1 MAFVLRRLLSAVPVL
16 LGILLTTFLIKA
28 AIPTDAVTAMFQGQ
42 MTDED
47 ASEAVAQ
54 LRAHYHLDESWPR
67 QFQRYVGQL
76 LQGDLGESVR
86 TREPVADEI
95 GWRYLNTIKLTAAA
109 LVIAVVLG
117 LGLGLL
123 AAWKRDT
130 WLDLTATSISLLGVS
145 LPSFVF
151 GLMMVLVFSIWLRWV
166 PVLAQDWRALILPA
180 LTLGLIEAAPLA
192 RVARSAMVDVL
203 GSDFIRAAR
212 AKGMSEWALVTRHA
226 LPNALVAVVTL
237 VGLQIGSLLGG
248 AFIIEVVFGWPGI
261 GELAVQA
268 IQWRDFAITQ
278 AVILV
283 GAVTYVA
290 VNVIV
295 DCLYAVLDPRIEL
308 NGS

>member
-192 RVARSAMVDVL
+192 RVARSAMVEVL